1 MLLCEIM
8 TKKFR
13 SFFVLI
19 LSALSINAQYN
30 IDFGGSVGASNYLG
44 DIGGKENTRRDFV
57 ADMKMAKTRFDISGF
72 YRYRFRDKFY
82 VKGELSFIRIAGD
95 DALTTN
101 PGRRFRNFNFTNNI
115 LELAGTIQWQFAE
128 NTDLGGSYR
137 FRNALRFYAFTGG
150 ALILHNPK
158 TDINGK
164 KVAVRKLK
172 TEGQSKPYS
181 PVSFA
186 IPVGLG
192 MHYTHGKRHRFG
204 FELNWRTVFTDYL
217 DDIKSKYP
225 DPSTVSAETA
235 EAVFRTDVAEANAF
249 QPGFAGNYDGLY
261 WDSNKDG
268 ILDSPDKR
276 GDNNHNDSYLT
287 ATFSYS
293 YIMRGKSNFLR
304 ARYGNYF
311 RKRGRKAVR
320 RIRSKF

>member
-1 MLLCEIM
+1 M
-8 TKKFR
+8 
-13 SFFVLI
+13 S
-19 LSALSINAQYN
+19 LSLFAQYN

-101 PGRRFRNFNFTNNI
+101 LGRRHRNFNFTNNM

-137 FRNALRFYAFTGG
+137 FRNALRFYAFTGA
-150 ALILHNPK
+150 ALLYHNPK
-158 TDINGK
+158 TCIDGRN
-164 KVAVRKLK
+164 VPLRRLK
-172 TEGQSKPYS
+172 TEGQAKPYS
-181 PVSFA
+181 PVTFA

-192 MHYTHGKRHRFG
+192 LHYTHGKRHRFG
-204 FELNWRTVFTDYL
+204 FEFNWRTVFTDYL
-217 DDIKSKYP
+217 DDIRSNYP
-225 DPSTVSAETA
+225 DPTKVSAETA
-235 EAVFRTDVAEANAF
+235 EAVFRTDINEANAVA
-249 QPGFAGNYDGLY
+249 PGFYKNFDGVY
-261 WDSNKDG
+261 WDSNGDG
-268 ILDSPDKR
+268 IQDAPDKR
-276 GDNNHNDSYLT
+276 GDSNHNDSYLT

-293 YIMRGKSNFLR
+293 YILRGKSNFLR

-311 RKRGRKAVR
+311 RKKGRKAVR

>member
-1 MLLCEIM
+1 MINKHFKFTLLGLF
-8 TKKFR
+8 T
-13 SFFVLI
+13 FFL
-19 LSALSINAQYN
+19 AHAQYN

-44 DIGGKENTRRDFV
+44 DIGGKENIRRDFL
-57 ADMKMAKTRFDISGF
+57 ADMKMAKTRFAITGF

-82 VKGELSFIRIAGD
+82 IKGEMSFIRIAGD

-101 PGRRFRNFNFTNNI
+101 PGRRYRNFNFTNNI
-115 LELAGTIQWQFAE
+115 VEMAGTIQWQFAE

-137 FRNALRFYAFTGG
+137 FRNALRFYAFTGA
-150 ALILHNPK
+150 ALLYHNPK
-158 TDINGK
+158 TLSDGK

-181 PVSFA
+181 PVTFA

-192 MHYTHGKRHRFG
+192 MHYSHGKRHRFG

-217 DDIKSKYP
+217 DDIHSFYP
-225 DPSTVSAETA
+225 DPSKISTETA
-235 EAVFRTDVAEANAF
+235 QVVYSTNINEAEAFA
-249 QPGFAGNYDGLY
+249 PGFSGNYDGLS
-261 WDSNKDG
+261 WDSNNDG
-268 ILDSPDKR
+268 VPDSPDKR

-293 YIMRGKSNFLR
+293 YIIRGKSNFLR

-311 RKRGRKAVR
+311 RKKGRRVVR